1 MKITD
6 LFAPLERLIEEHG
19 SSTIQGKH
27 IAFLREQ
34 LSVLKERFVEAQ
46 RANEQLESKLQAC
59 ESKRKELQ
67 AENSNL
73 KQEIKRLKDTGP
85 RTGSWG
91 SKPPIEG
98 LR

>member
-19 SSTIQGKH
+19 SATIQAKH

-34 LSVLKERFVEAQ
+34 LSVLKERFVE
-46 RANEQLESKLQAC
+46 LESKLEGASAKC
-59 ESKRKELQ
+59 KELQ
-67 AENSNL
+67 TENSNL
-73 KQEIKRLKDTGP
+73 KQEIERLKTIGS
-85 RTGSWG
+85 RAGSWG
-91 SKPPIEG
+91 SKPPIDG